1 MLTVETLRAWGANV
15 DEALVRCLNN
25 ETFYLKLVNKTLQ
38 DPSVEKL
45 AEAIE
50 AGDLEKA
57 FDLAHSIKGVTAN
70 LALTPIYQ
78 PVAQITDL
86 LRNRTEMDYGP
97 LMKEITEKKKELAA
111 L

>member
-25 ETFYLKLVNKTLQ
+25 ETFYLKLVNKTIQ

-57 FDLAHSIKGVTAN
+57 FDIAHSIK
-70 LALTPIYQ
+70 ALTPIYQ